1 MRSTPRTVPAPA
13 STVGFK
19 SGKAYVIIS
28 AN

>member
-19 SGKAYVIIS
+19 SAKAYEITS